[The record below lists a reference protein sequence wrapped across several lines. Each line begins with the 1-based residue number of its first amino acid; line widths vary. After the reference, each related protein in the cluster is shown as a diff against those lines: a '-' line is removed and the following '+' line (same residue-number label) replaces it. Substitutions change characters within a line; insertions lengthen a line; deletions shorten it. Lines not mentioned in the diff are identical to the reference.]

1 MRTTT
6 IKKAR
11 WQAGLVQH
19 FGSNHNRVLLLVLVS
34 ASSGAG
40 LALLSVAAVK
50 MIGGA
55 P

>member
-1 MRTTT
+1 MNAPN
-6 IKKAR
+6 KKAR

-19 FGSNHNRVLLLVLVS
+19 FGPNNNRVLLLMLVS
-34 ASSGAG
+34 ASGGAG
-40 LALLSVAAVK
+40 LALLPVGAVK